1 MCSRVVQES
10 RSFLLLWRIPFYA
23 FKGSVRLTDCMCA
36 TAGTRVVVARRRS
49 LRLRIVPPASSN
61 FFSILGTEEMLH
73 LPPCR
78 AVVAAVEASWNFQVA
93 MPVLVQKL
101 LELLSSLS
109 NFSYFTQDLCFNK
122 WLKVGGRRTLTESFS
137 SNKKQELM
145 YVTNY
150 KGHLLDSR
158 SIHFFVA
165 KNFVLQCNILEF
177 QLVCSFH
184 IQ

>member
-1 MCSRVVQES
+1 MCHSWYQS
-10 RSFLLLWRIPFYA
+10 GSSSKTKSALAHCPPCFLQLLLNSRHGRDA
-23 FKGSVRLTDCMCA
+23 TLTPVSC
-36 TAGTRVVVARRRS
+36 
-49 LRLRIVPPASSN
+49 SS
-61 FFSILGTEEMLH
+61 SSSRGI
-73 LPPCR
+73 
-78 AVVAAVEASWNFQVA
+78 SWNFQVA

-122 WLKVGGRRTLTESFS
+122 WLKVGGRQTLTESFS

>member
-1 MCSRVVQES
+1 
-10 RSFLLLWRIPFYA
+10 
-23 FKGSVRLTDCMCA
+23 
-36 TAGTRVVVARRRS
+36 
-49 LRLRIVPPASSN
+49 
-61 FFSILGTEEMLH
+61 MLH

-122 WLKVGGRRTLTESFS
+122 WLKVGGRQTLTESFS

-184 IQ
+184 IRQSLLDTIGNEVFFYTYHQKGFIFPTTSSVFFMDGN